1 MKQIPT
7 NAPNGVAFTITTH
20 LNQTGATNLV
30 SGGGWYPSTGVIVI
44 TDNEKA
50 DMLQQGR
57 DGGEVH
63 TKHRESCRHGQHV
76 KTQGPAAL
84 PRSDSDI

>member
-20 LNQTGATNLV
+20 INQTGATNLV

-44 TDNEKA
+44 TDNETS
-50 DMLQQGR
+50 DN
-57 DGGEVH
+57 D
-63 TKHRESCRHGQHV
+63 KHPQR
-76 KTQGPAAL
+76 PM
-84 PRSDSDI
+84 PDSDEPRL